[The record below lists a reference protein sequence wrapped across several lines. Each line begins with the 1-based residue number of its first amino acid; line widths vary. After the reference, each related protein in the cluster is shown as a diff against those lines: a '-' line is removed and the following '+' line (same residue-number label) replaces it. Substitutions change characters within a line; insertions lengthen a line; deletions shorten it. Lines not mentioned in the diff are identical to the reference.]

1 MKPISPE
8 ARRVDKMAEIKDILD
23 TLIERTDQGKVPW
36 KPTAAAGVFTAALGS
51 YSVIIE
57 GPGSPHA
64 GLRVL
69 NNAGDEIDR
78 LANLAITGRSW
89 QSKLSEL
96 YEKARRAALNVDSQ
110 LDELLKE
117 LESAD

>member
-1 MKPISPE
+1 
-8 ARRVDKMAEIKDILD
+8 MAEIRDILD

-36 KPTAAAGVFTAALGS
+36 KPTVATEVFTAALGS
-51 YSVIIE
+51 YSVLIE
-57 GPGSPHA
+57 GRGSPNA

-69 NNAGDEIDR
+69 NKAGDEIDR
-78 LANLAITGRSW
+78 LANLAGTGPGW

-96 YEKARRAALNVDSQ
+96 YEKARRAALDVDSQ